1 MASILMVRHGQASFG
16 AEDYDQLSPLGQRQ
30 ADLMGEYFNKS
41 GLQFDAVYSGQLKRQ
56 KETAERVIAHQA
68 QSLEHHIDPRFD
80 EVRNDEQVKILL
92 PVLMQSDLRLAAIM
106 ERAQGDSKAYQKI
119 IEAVFT
125 YWVTRSD
132 PYPGIQSWQEY
143 SSGVKSA
150 LDELMATQ
158 GSGKTIGVFTS
169 GGTIA
174 TATSI
179 VLGVAADQVYRFYEP
194 VINCSVT
201 QFFYSGNKISL
212 SHFNDHS
219 VLRMLSAE
227 LNEDLV
233 SYR

>member
-68 QSLEHHIDPRFD
+68 RSLEHHIDPRFD

-125 YWVTRSD
+125 DWVTRSD
-132 PYPGIQSWQEY
+132 PYPGIQRWQEY
-143 SSGVKSA
+143 SSGVKSV
-150 LDELMATQ
+150 LDVQL
-158 GSGKTIGVFTS
+158 
-169 GGTIA
+169 
-174 TATSI
+174 
-179 VLGVAADQVYRFYEP
+179 P
-194 VINCSVT
+194 VIRYMYVIT
-201 QFFYSGNKISL
+201 DVL
-212 SHFNDHS
+212 SRFK
-219 VLRMLSAE
+219 AAAPGK
-227 LNEDLV
+227 
-233 SYR
+233 